1 MLLKIYLERAPRGP
15 KWQPHDTY
23 SIKCSRAICSRKEKK
38 SLPFY
43 LTLESLL
50 RCVNDNAVH
59 FHTISILVGYS
70 AQTVLK
76 EV

>member
-1 MLLKIYLERAPRGP
+1 MFK
-15 KWQPHDTY
+15 K
-23 SIKCSRAICSRKEKK
+23 RKEK
-38 SLPFY
+38 LTLY